1 MKKTVLGS
9 AKTRAGLTKSIS
21 SAKNDM
27 RPIFFKLVQL
37 SKTVKSILHKYNTS
51 YISTIYYMFMLKILF
66 MHLSDSLLKYSVL
79 GSNKVV

>member
-37 SKTVKSILHKYNTS
+37 SKTVKSILHKYN
-51 YISTIYYMFMLKILF
+51 ILHVHAKNTVYAF
-66 MHLSDSLLKYSVL
+66 KRFIIEVLSI
-79 GSNKVV
+79 GFE